1 MTNKN
6 LITSNQLSC
15 ALNSHAAASV
25 ALAAGFVA
33 QDLPHV
39 DLQGVGLADPVGPLE
54 QRSLALEHLQ
64 ALILAQVA
72 VGNQIQPTFKRKIE
86 MLVYNH
92 KAMLFHLSF
101 YKSSP
106 M

>member
-6 LITSNQLSC
+6 LNTSNQLRC

-39 DLQGVGLADPVGPLE
+39 DLLDVGLADPVGPLE